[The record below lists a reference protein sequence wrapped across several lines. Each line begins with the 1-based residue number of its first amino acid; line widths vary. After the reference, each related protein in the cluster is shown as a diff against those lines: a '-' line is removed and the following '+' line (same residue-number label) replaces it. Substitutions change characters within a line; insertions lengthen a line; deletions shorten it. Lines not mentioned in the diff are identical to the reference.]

1 MPSMPSFESLSTNT
15 GRLRARESHGLSF
28 TFFQRRLGA
37 VMTVPVRTSTT
48 PGVPTP
54 MPAIWLILRLAPSTT
69 VRTASMMRSS
79 TSSVPR
85 WALVPTFRSWRSSRS
100 DVNTPAMIFDP
111 PTSTPTM

>member
-1 MPSMPSFESLSTNT
+1 MPSLESLSTNT
-15 GRLRARESHGLSF
+15 GRLSERASQGRSF

-54 MPAIWLILRLAPSTT
+54 IAATWLIFRLAPSTT

-85 WALVPTFRSWRSSRS
+85 WALVPTLRSWRRSSPGLK
-100 DVNTPAMIFDP
+100 TPAMIFDP